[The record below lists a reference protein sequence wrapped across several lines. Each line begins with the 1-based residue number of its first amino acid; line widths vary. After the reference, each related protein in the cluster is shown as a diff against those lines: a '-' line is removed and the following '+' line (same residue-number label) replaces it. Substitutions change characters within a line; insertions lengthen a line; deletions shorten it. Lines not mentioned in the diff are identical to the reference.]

1 MKTRRNTGANR
12 RKGVGPGRRQHL
24 LEVNVRTASMKRQH
38 RGKASGFLWKAFFI
52 VIVVGL
58 LAAGARFACGK
69 FFFKNPEYNL
79 KHLVTHL
86 NGVLTQEELVNLTGF
101 NEGKNI
107 FGLDLEQANQKLAA
121 LPEVRS
127 VSIERMLPDTIEVG
141 LEPRA
146 PVFLFV
152 APGEIEAAAG
162 ESFIPGKSFLCDK
175 EGVMMRPARLDD
187 KFLGLPVLRGVSLE
201 KAVPGK
207 KLESLSLATALL
219 LRQTLSELPE
229 ETFRIS
235 SVDVSK
241 PYAAVVT
248 DASGAKFTF
257 GTLGGADMPAQLDRL
272 RKLLDHCQET
282 GRKIQTANLMV
293 SRNTPVTFV
302 LTPEQGSDKIAP
314 VASSKK
320 ILKHN

>member
-1 MKTRRNTGANR
+1 MKTRRNTGGNK
-12 RKGVGPGRRQHL
+12 RKGVGPARRQHL

-38 RGKASGFLWKAFFI
+38 RGKANSFLWKAFLI
-52 VIVVGL
+52 VIVLGL
-58 LAAGARFACGK
+58 LAVGARIACGK
-69 FFFKNPEYNL
+69 FFFNNPEYNL

-86 NGVLTQEELVNLTGF
+86 NGVLTQEELVKLTGF
-101 NEGKNI
+101 SEGKNI
-107 FGLDLEQANQKLAA
+107 FSLDLEQANQKLTT

-127 VSIERMLPDTIEVG
+127 VSIERTLPDTIEVG

-152 APGEIEAAAG
+152 APGESEAAAG

-175 EGVMMRPARLDD
+175 DGVMMSPARLDN
-187 KFLGLPVLRGVSLE
+187 KFLGLPVLRGVSLDN
-201 KAVPGK
+201 AVPGK
-207 KLESLSLATALL
+207 KLESSSLATALL
-219 LRQTLSELPE
+219 LRQAISELPE

-235 SVDVSK
+235 SIDVSK

-257 GTLGGADMPAQLDRL
+257 GTLGDADMPAQLDRL

-293 SRNTPVTFV
+293 NRNTPVTFV

-314 VASSKK
+314 IVSSKK
-320 ILKHN
+320 TPKHN

>member
-1 MKTRRNTGANR
+1 MNTRRNTGGNR
-12 RKGVGPGRRQHL
+12 RKGVGPARRQHL

-38 RGKASGFLWKAFFI
+38 RGKASGFLWKAFSI
-52 VIVVGL
+52 VVVVGL
-58 LAAGARFACGK
+58 LAAGARIACGK

-101 NEGKNI
+101 TEGKNI

-127 VSIERMLPDTIEVG
+127 VSIEKTLPDTIEVG

-152 APGEIEAAAG
+152 APGETEASAG
-162 ESFIPGKSFLCDK
+162 ESFSPGKSFFCDK

-187 KFLGLPVLRGVSLE
+187 KFLGLPLVRGVSLGN
-201 KAVPGK
+201 AVPGK
-207 KLESLSLATALL
+207 KLENPSISTALL
-219 LRQTLSELPE
+219 LRQALSELPE
-229 ETFRIS
+229 ETFKIRSI
-235 SVDVSK
+235 DVSK
-241 PYAAVVT
+241 PYAAIVT
-248 DASGAKFTF
+248 DASNAKFTF
-257 GTLGGADMPAQLDRL
+257 GTLGEADLPSQLERL

-282 GRKIQTANLMV
+282 GRRIQTANLMV

-302 LTPEQGSDKIAP
+302 LTPEQVSDKIAP

-320 ILKHN
+320 APKHN